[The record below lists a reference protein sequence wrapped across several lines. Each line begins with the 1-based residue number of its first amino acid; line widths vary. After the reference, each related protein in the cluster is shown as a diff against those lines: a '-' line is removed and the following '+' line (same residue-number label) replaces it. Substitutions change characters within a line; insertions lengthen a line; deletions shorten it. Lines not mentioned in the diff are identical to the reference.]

1 MNTLPQK
8 PFQILLIGDSCI
20 DEYQYGV
27 VDRISPEA
35 PVPIFKYLR
44 SEEKPGMVYN
54 VRDNLEKLG
63 CHVTLLTRDPSRKTR
78 LIDSRTGHHITRIDR
93 DMTSLPIDI
102 LHFAASDYDAVVI
115 SDYNKGAVTYEL
127 VEGLIKN
134 SDCPVYIDTKKK
146 DLARFEGAFVKINK
160 LEESLATS
168 FPTELIVT
176 QGKAGALYKGELYP
190 APSIEVIDVCGA
202 GDTFLAS
209 MVYFHL
215 VTCNMN
221 LAIPLANKAS
231 AITVQKLGTYA
242 PSMKEFYET

>member
-1 MNTLPQK
+1 MNTPPPK

-20 DEYQYGV
+20 DEYQYGT

-54 VRDNLEKLG
+54 VRNNLENLG

-78 LIDSRTGHHITRIDR
+78 LIDSRTGQHITRIDR
-93 DMTSLPIDI
+93 DVLSVPLDVIN
-102 LHFAASDYDAVVI
+102 FSSSDYDAIVI
-115 SDYNKGAVTYEL
+115 SDYNKGAVTYGL
-127 VEGLIKN
+127 VEDLIK
-134 SDCPVYIDTKKK
+134 DFTCPVYIDTKKT
-146 DLARFEGAFVKINK
+146 DLKRFEGAIVKINS
-160 LEESLATS
+160 LENSLATS

-176 QGKAGALYKGELYP
+176 QGKAGARYKGTVYP
-190 APSIEVIDVCGA
+190 APAIEVTDVCGA

-209 MVYFHL
+209 LVYFHL
-215 VTCNMN
+215 TTGNLN

-242 PSMKEFYET
+242 PTMEEFL